1 MRASYAEDKPRN
13 EASLNT
19 MAERFGVTMGD
30 GWVKEQV
37 EVDEVRIDRDSYRS
51 FLFFMRYADQWR
63 YSAQG
68 TLLGLDV
75 LAMIAVI
82 KLEVK
87 GRKRRK
93 RLLDDVVAAAKGLK
107 EGIDEREDD

>member
-1 MRASYAEDKPRN
+1 MRASYADDKPRN
-13 EASLNT
+13 EASLHT
-19 MAERFGVTMGD
+19 MAARFGVKLGE
-30 GWVKEQV
+30 GWTKELA
-37 EVDEVRIDRDSYRS
+37 EVDEVRIDNDAYQS

-63 YSAQG
+63 YSAHG

-75 LAMIAVI
+75 LAMVAVI

-87 GRKRRK
+87 GRKKRK

-107 EGIDEREDD
+107 EGIDERDDD